1 MASLIGAL
9 CAVGFTPPSSLPSP
23 QSPLVTPSAASPI
36 MMPPSPFPAVP
47 KAYRVPDQ
55 TDIDWIDGND
65 PLLRNRLTY
74 LGQEID
80 DLVINQIIAMMLF
93 LDAEDE
99 TKPIHLYVNSPGGSV
114 IAGLA
119 LYDTMQHIGSEVMT
133 VNVGMAASMA
143 SFILGAGS
151 RGKRLALPK
160 SRVMIHQPMGG
171 SEGQAED
178 VRVEAEQI
186 YKIKATLVTM
196 YAEMTGQTRERIEK
210 DLGHDNYMSAQQAVD
225 YGLIDKIVA
234 SADSTL

>member
-1 MASLIGAL
+1 
-9 CAVGFTPPSSLPSP
+9 
-23 QSPLVTPSAASPI
+23 

-47 KAYRVPDQ
+47 KAYRVPEQ
-55 TDIDWIDGND
+55 EAGDWIDGNA
-65 PLLRNRLTY
+65 PLFEQRLTY

-80 DLVINQIIAMMLF
+80 DLVINQIISQMLF

-119 LYDTMQHIGSEVMT
+119 LYDTMQHIGSEVLT
-133 VNVGMAASMA
+133 INIGMAASMVRSHAPCSDLLQPHPVPQSNGAAPPSQA
-143 SFILGAGS
+143 SFILGAGA

-196 YAEMTGQTRERIEK
+196 YAEMTGQTREKIEK
-210 DLGHDNYMSAQQAVD
+210 DLGHDNYMSAQEACD
-225 YGLIDKIVA
+225 YGLIDKLVT
-234 SADSTL
+234 SSDSGL

>member
-1 MASLIGAL
+1 
-9 CAVGFTPPSSLPSP
+9 
-23 QSPLVTPSAASPI
+23 

-47 KAYRVPDQ
+47 KAYRVPEQ
-55 TDIDWIDGND
+55 TASDWIAGHA
-65 PLLRNRLTY
+65 PLYERRLLY

-80 DLVINQIIAMMLF
+80 DLVINQIISMMLF

-99 TKPIHLYVNSPGGSV
+99 RSPMHLYVNSPGGSV

-119 LYDTMQHIGSEVMT
+119 LYDTMQHIGSEVT
-133 VNVGMAASMA
+133 TINVGMAASMA
-143 SFILGAGS
+143 SFILGAGA

-196 YAEMTGQTRERIEK
+196 YAEMTGQTREKIEK
-210 DLGHDNYMSAQQAVD
+210 DLGHDNYMSAQEAMD
-225 YGLIDKIVA
+225 YGLIDRIVTTSDA
-234 SADSTL
+234 SI